1 MIDEDSLVATRARRI
16 NAGSRLKQLI
26 ELEEQASHLQSSIS
40 QIITEDDENV
50 NLLFQED
57 ENDEEFFDEEVDN
70 ENLIGIDDDDE
81 EQEDEEGEDEEVDEE
96 DGNQERVGKRKREND
111 DDVLSDSDIS
121 ASDSNESEGEKELEK
136 QEKLKKKRVKK
147 NIIPTIKKANVPK
160 PKVSKVGLIT
170 SDSLM
175 LSVRRSS
182 SRAAA
187 VENKQALV
195 QKLKENE
202 ARRAKL
208 SPVVRV
214 KHIDLTQE
222 EKLAEAVETE
232 KANVLSLMLFREQ
245 EVFKKERQRQLLLL
259 KRAILKNVVRIVSKE
274 TFISPTEEIKEARRI
289 HEIMYNKSKR
299 KPGRRRKILPDQP
312 EPVIKIPGDI
322 DMELPWVKQEME
334 KKRKEEEEQ
343 LAADELQRKKDIEA
357 GIIQETEV
365 GDNHNSTDLEI
376 PGENEEDTIDRPL
389 AETEELLQEVS
400 LPGESSIPP
409 ISTTGEN
416 ESQENIEAI
425 GLSITSLSGINDVEN
440 KSSAENITEE
450 DGESKASSHESVLV
464 NIDNGIDNEVQSPV
478 PGTTEVLSEIIEKD
492 VSVPND
498 SLPSN
503 DIASNP
509 TDPNPD
515 DDVAEGEVET
525 QELKVENSEEIK
537 TEDNG
542 DAVVKEE
549 PQDNDSSL
557 KEEKK
562 VKFADELESEHPES
576 EQPETRENTP
586 GAEGTSESG
595 EIFEG
600 PMQRIAQNTIYLI
613 DFDERIDL
621 QKAKAA
627 IFGEQALLPASRRF
641 KDLKTILHIGKVD
654 AYATI
659 KPERDI
665 LLEPVTELSEDDPI
679 FDDLKKL
686 PRLGVKQTIIEDIK
700 QDVETETTSIVLKT
714 EAPTGL
720 YLPNG
725 NKKNCLMSGTEVKYF
740 DPSNGIPYSSVE
752 TYKLLKSIEQGL
764 IPWLSIGSDVD
775 DIGSVEIYLGSRD
788 SVRHAN
794 GVPEGFDS

>member
-57 ENDEEFFDEEVDN
+57 ENDKEFFDEEVDN
-70 ENLIGIDDDDE
+70 ENLIGIDDDDDDE
-81 EQEDEEGEDEEVDEE
+81 EDEEGEDAEVDEE

-365 GDNHNSTDLEI
+365 GDNDNTALEM
-376 PGENEEDTIDRPL
+376 PGENEEGTIDRPL
-389 AETEELLQEVS
+389 AETKELLQEVS

-409 ISTTGEN
+409 ISATGEN
-416 ESQENIEAI
+416 ESQENIETI
-425 GLSITSLSGINDVEN
+425 GLSNTSLSGINDVEN

-450 DGESKASSHESVLV
+450 DGESKANSQESV
-464 NIDNGIDNEVQSPV
+464 EVQSPV
-478 PGTTEVLSEIIEKD
+478 PGTTEVLSEISEKD

-503 DIASNP
+503 DIASNT

-515 DDVAEGEVET
+515 DNVTEVEVET
-525 QELKVENSEEIK
+525 QELKVETSEEIK

-549 PQDNDSSL
+549 PEDNDPSL